1 MKIKLAKIDCDTLLL
16 DKSGV
21 FAAATPA
28 ELTVEILEPIDRM
41 NPTFILTNANAA
53 AIYNYCYVPL
63 WDKYYFLSPPEYLDG
78 YRCAVSGAIDA
89 LTSNAAAIKNLP
101 IAVNRS
107 GSRVNNKIVDRLRPS
122 QANRQCETIKLV
134 GSFSPVNYATDICY
148 ILTTQ
153 GGAHSGT

>member
-1 MKIKLAKIDCDTLLL
+1 MKIQLAKIATDALKL
-16 DKSGV
+16 DKRPDFV
-21 FAAATPA
+21 AASPT
-28 ELTVEILEPIDRM
+28 ELTVEILEPIDRT

-78 YRCAVSGAIDA
+78 YRCAVSGAVDA
-89 LTSNAAAIKNLP
+89 LTSNADAIKNLR

-107 GSRVNNKIVDRLRPS
+107 GNRVNTKMVDRLRPS
-122 QANRQCETIKLV
+122 QANRQCETIKLN
-134 GSFSPVNYATDICY
+134 GSFSPVNYSTDICY

-153 GGAHSGT
+153 GGAHT